1 MAANRKLHNVLA
13 LLLIVALGLVGCRGA
28 GGGAGP
34 SSKIR
39 IALVLPSTV
48 DDMAWSQSMY
58 EALKAVQKEMGENHL
73 EIAISERLGTP
84 VEGGAAIRQYAEQGY
99 DIVIAH
105 GAQFQQVVLEIAPDF
120 PKTAFAYGAGFEAAD
135 NVFAYDVEAQ
145 EGGYLLGML
154 AGLLSKAGVV
164 GIVGPVEAGHT
175 VKYNWG
181 FRQGVASVR
190 PGVKV
195 NVAYTGSF
203 NDVVGAGDLAKV
215 QMDAGADVLTGSSQ
229 QAVGAVRAAAERP
242 GVLWLSTE
250 MDQSRLAPRTVVAS
264 QVYRW
269 EKIVKRMIDLR
280 KQGVV
285 GGEHM
290 TASFADG
297 TLELRYNPELVG
309 KVPQQVRDL
318 VEETRRKIAEGTLK
332 IELPRE
338 QGG

>member
-1 MAANRKLHNVLA
+1 MAVNRKLRSLLTLFLVVA
-13 LLLIVALGLVGCRGA
+13 LLAGCRGA
-28 GGGAGP
+28 GGGPQP

-39 IALVLPSTV
+39 IGVVLPSGV

-58 EALKAVQKEMGENHL
+58 EALKGVQKEMGEDQV

-120 PKTAFAYGAGFEAAD
+120 PKTTFAYGAGFEAAD

-154 AGLLSKAGVV
+154 AGLLTKTGVV

-181 FRQGVASVR
+181 FHRGVASVR
-190 PGVKV
+190 PGIKV

-203 NDVVGAGDLAKV
+203 NDVVGAGELAKV
-215 QMDAGADVLTGSSQ
+215 HMDAGADVLTGSSQ
-229 QAVGAVRAAAERP
+229 QAVGAIRAVAERP
-242 GVLWLSTE
+242 GVLWFSTE
-250 MDQSRLAPRTVVAS
+250 MDQSRLAPETVVAS

-290 TASFADG
+290 TARFADG
-297 TLELRYNPELVG
+297 TLELRYNAELVDM
-309 KVPQQVRDL
+309 VPQQVRDL
-318 VEETRRKIAEGTLK
+318 VEEARRKIADGALK
-332 IELPRE
+332 VELPPA
-338 QGG
+338 QGK